1 MRLNITMSTEL
12 IDAVKA
18 KDTLAV
24 KRIIANG
31 ADLEGV
37 DENAMTALL
46 HACELQSFELLKLLV
61 DAGADVNHPNV
72 MGYHPLDIA
81 YWQGEFRMGCYTAES
96 ERIVSYLTR
105 HGGKSFS

>member
-1 MRLNITMSTEL
+1 MSTEL
-12 IDAVKA
+12 IHAVKA

-24 KRIIANG
+24 KRIIAND

-37 DENAMTALL
+37 DKNGMTALL

-61 DAGADVNHPNV
+61 DAGADVNHPNKL
-72 MGYHPLDIA
+72 GYRPLDIA
-81 YWQGEFRMGCYTAES
+81 YWQGEFRMGCYTTES
-96 ERIVSYLTR
+96 QRMMGYLSR

>member
-1 MRLNITMSTEL
+1 MRLNIPMNTEL
-12 IDAVKA
+12 IHAVKA

-37 DENAMTALL
+37 DKNGMTALL

-61 DAGADVNHPNV
+61 DAGADVNHPNAL
-72 MGYHPLDIA
+72 GYRPLDIA
-81 YWQGEFRMGCYTAES
+81 YWQGEFRMGCYTTES
-96 ERIVSYLTR
+96 QRMVSYLSR

>member
-1 MRLNITMSTEL
+1 MSTEL
-12 IDAVKA
+12 IHAVKA

-31 ADLEGV
+31 ADIQGV
-37 DENAMTALL
+37 DENGMTALL
-46 HACELQSFELLKLLV
+46 HACDLQSFELLKLLV
-61 DAGADVNHPNV
+61 DAGADVNHPNAL
-72 MGYHPLDIA
+72 GYRPLDIA

-96 ERIVSYLTR
+96 QRMVSYLSR

>member
-1 MRLNITMSTEL
+1 MSTEL

-18 KDTLAV
+18 KDTL
-24 KRIIANG
+24 IIANG
-31 ADLEGV
+31 ANLEGV
-37 DENAMTALL
+37 DDGGMTALL

-61 DAGADVNHPNV
+61 DAGADVNHPNAL
-72 MGYHPLDIA
+72 GYSPLDIA

-96 ERIVSYLTR
+96 ERMVSYLTR

>member
-1 MRLNITMSTEL
+1 MSTEL
-12 IDAVKA
+12 IHAVKA

-31 ADLEGV
+31 ADLECV
-37 DENAMTALL
+37 DENGMTALL
-46 HACELQSFELLKLLV
+46 HACELQSFEILKLLV
-61 DAGADVNHPNV
+61 DAGADVNHPNAQ
-72 MGYHPLDIA
+72 GYQPLDIA

-96 ERIVSYLTR
+96 QRMVSYLSR

>member
-1 MRLNITMSTEL
+1 MRLNSYQMSTEL

-24 KRIIANG
+24 KRIIANS

-37 DENAMTALL
+37 DENGMTALL

-61 DAGADVNHPNV
+61 DAGADVNHPNAL
-72 MGYHPLDIA
+72 GYHPLDIA
-81 YWQGEFRMGCYTAES
+81 YWRASFAWGAIPLR
-96 ERIVSYLTR
+96 VSAW
-105 HGGKSFS
+105 

>member
-1 MRLNITMSTEL
+1 MSTEL

-31 ADLEGV
+31 ADLESV
-37 DENAMTALL
+37 DENGMTVLL

-61 DAGADVNHPNV
+61 DAGADVNHPNAQ
-72 MGYHPLDIA
+72 GYHPLDIA
-81 YWQGEFRMGCYTAES
+81 YWQGEFRMGSYTAES
-96 ERIVSYLTR
+96 QRMVSYLRR

>member
-1 MRLNITMSTEL
+1 MSTEL

-31 ADLEGV
+31 ADLEDV

-46 HACELQSFELLKLLV
+46 HACEL
-61 DAGADVNHPNV
+61 
-72 MGYHPLDIA
+72 
-81 YWQGEFRMGCYTAES
+81 
-96 ERIVSYLTR
+96 
-105 HGGKSFS
+105 